1 MKKYLV
7 PSLLSANFYNLE
19 NDLNILKKSGIS
31 IIHLDIMDGLFV
43 SNLSIGIPVV
53 ESLNE
58 YFGDDFIFDTHL
70 MIEKPERYIDN
81 FKRAGS
87 DIITIHA
94 EATGDM
100 MGALSLIKEKKAKA
114 GISIVP
120 ETDVKILEPVLG
132 FADLILIMSVHP
144 GFGGQAFMEDT
155 LDKVKYLEEKRKENN
170 YSYIIEMD
178 GGIGTN
184 NIDRVLESGV
194 DYVVAGS
201 AVFKGDI
208 ESNIKSL
215 NKIIGAYNE

>member
-31 IIHLDIMDGLFV
+31 VIHLDIMDGLFV

-70 MIEKPERYIDN
+70 MIEKPERYVDN
-81 FKRAGS
+81 FKRAGA

-94 EATGDM
+94 EATSDI
-100 MGALSLIKEKKAKA
+100 MGTLSLIKEKKAKA

-144 GFGGQAFMEDT
+144 GFGGQKFMESAI
-155 LDKVKYLEEKRKENN
+155 DKVKYLEEKRRENN
-170 YSYIIEMD
+170 YNYIIEID
-178 GGIGTN
+178 GGIDAS

-215 NKIIGAYNE
+215 NKVIGAYNE

>member
-94 EATGDM
+94 EATSDM

-170 YSYIIEMD
+170 YNYIIEMD

-184 NIDRVLESGV
+184 NIDRVLKSGV

-215 NKIIGAYNE
+215 NKVIGAYNE